1 MADSRPSRAA
11 AILRGIPTLSREL
24 LRTLQASIKR
34 EPDRK
39 RAALAWVQSHAKSG
53 DPDSV
58 LEALDDFASSQRFLM
73 NVGPVKGL
81 LLDECVERVGP
92 KARILELGCFCG
104 YSAVRIARHLPGGRL
119 FSVEKSP
126 ASVAVARQVI
136 DFAGLSDRVEILQGA
151 SSDRIPYLQGPFDL
165 VFIDHHKPLYLPDL
179 RALESH
185 RLLREGSIV
194 FADNVGPLFGADE
207 YLGYVRGCGH
217 YDTECRHSTVEYTE
231 LEDDAEISVYRGV
244 AKKPD

>member
-1 MADSRPSRAA
+1 MTDSRPSRAA
-11 AILRGIPTLSREL
+11 AILRGIPTLTREL
-24 LRTLQASIKR
+24 FRSLRASIKG

-39 RAALAWVQSHAKSG
+39 RAALAWVQSHAKPG
-53 DPDSV
+53 NPDSV
-58 LEALDDFASSQRFLM
+58 LEALDDFARTQRFLM

-81 LLDECVERVGP
+81 LLDECVERVGR

-104 YSAVRIARHLPGGRL
+104 YSAVRISRHLAGGRL

-126 ASVAVARQVI
+126 ASVEVARQVV
-136 DFAGLSDRVEILQGA
+136 DFAGLGDRVEILQGA
-151 SSDRIPYLQGPFDL
+151 SSERIPDLQGPFDL

-179 RALESH
+179 QALESH
-185 RLLREGSIV
+185 HLLREGSVV
-194 FADNVGPLFGADE
+194 FADNVGPLFGAQE

-217 YDTECRHSTVEYTE
+217 YDTQCHHSTVEYTE

-244 AKKPD
+244 TKPN